1 MTAPTKRAY
10 GATTRLLHSDRLG
23 GVEAGGSHKPLH
35 LSAAFSYP
43 SARDLAEVF
52 QGIQSGP
59 VYARQGNPTG
69 TALEAKV
76 TLLEDGRG
84 TACFSTGMAAISAVF
99 LSLLRAGDHV
109 VSSRFLFGNTN
120 SLMQTLLGLGIQ
132 VSFVD
137 ATDAAAVR
145 AAVTPATRIVF
156 VETIANPVTQV
167 ADLEGIGRLCR
178 DQGLLFV
185 VDSTLTTPV
194 LFKGRSVDAG
204 LVVHALTKGIGG
216 HGNAMGGAVV
226 DTGLFDWATF
236 DNILPAYR
244 KGPAASWGLLQ
255 IRKKGLRDLGATLR
269 AEDAHRLAAGA
280 ETLALRIPRVCENAL
295 AMARWLEAQPAI
307 ARVYYPGLAS
317 HAQHERAS
325 RAVQGRLRPAAE
337 LRAARGHRLLRVP
350 RRPGAGDRVQPP
362 GRQPHAGDPRRPH
375 DLPRDG
381 RRETRRDGHRR
392 RADPAV
398 GGHRGHRRPDR
409 RLRARA
415 RDRRQLSPTR
425 RCAPAA
431 PPVAGAPRRAP
442 AGHRTGGCTRG

>member
-43 SARDLAEVF
+43 TTRDLVEVF

-69 TALEAKV
+69 GALEAKV
-76 TLLEDGRG
+76 TLLEDGKG
-84 TACFSTGMAAISAVF
+84 TACFSTGMAAITAVF
-99 LSLLRAGDHV
+99 LSLLHSGDHV

-120 SLMQTLLGLGIQ
+120 SLMQTLQGLGIS

-137 ATDAAAVR
+137 ATDAAAVQ

-178 DQGLLFV
+178 DKGLLFF

-194 LFKGRSVDAG
+194 LLKGRDVGAG
-204 LVVHALTKGIGG
+204 LVMHALTKGFGG
-216 HGNAMGGAVV
+216 HANAMGGAVV
-226 DTGLFDWATF
+226 DTGLFDWSTF

-244 KGPAASWGLLQ
+244 KGPPANWGLLQ

-269 AEDAHRLAAGA
+269 AEDAHRLGVGA
-280 ETLALRIPRVCENAL
+280 ETMALRIPRVCENAL
-295 AMARWLEAQPAI
+295 AMARWLEQQPAI
-307 ARVYYPGLAS
+307 GRVHYPGLAS
-317 HAQHERAS
+317 HPQHERAAKLFAGGFGPLLSFELKDSIDCFAFLDALELVIVSSHLADNRTLAIPVAHTIFHEMGPERRAEMGIADSLVRLSVGIEDIADLIDDFS
-325 RAVQGRLRPAAE
+325 RALDAV
-337 LRAARGHRLLRVP
+337 
-350 RRPGAGDRVQPP
+350 
-362 GRQPHAGDPRRPH
+362 
-375 DLPRDG
+375 
-381 RRETRRDGHRR
+381 TR
-392 RADPAV
+392 
-398 GGHRGHRRPDR
+398 
-409 RLRARA
+409 
-415 RDRRQLSPTR
+415 
-425 RCAPAA
+425 
-431 PPVAGAPRRAP
+431 
-442 AGHRTGGCTRG
+442 

>member
-1 MTAPTKRAY
+1 MTAPTRRAY
-10 GATTRLLHSDRLG
+10 SATTRLLHSDRLG

-69 TALEAKV
+69 AALEAKV
-76 TLLEDGRG
+76 TLLEDAR
-84 TACFSTGMAAISAVF
+84 ASAVFSSGMAAISAVF
-99 LSLLRAGDHV
+99 LALLRSGDHV

-120 SLMQTLLGLGIQ
+120 SLMQTLLGLGIL

-137 ATDAAAVR
+137 ATDAAAVQ

-178 DQGLLFV
+178 DRGLLFV
-185 VDSTLTTPV
+185 VDGTLTTPL
-194 LFKGRSVDAG
+194 LFKGRDVDAG

-226 DTGLFDWATF
+226 DTGLFDWSGFA
-236 DNILPAYR
+236 NILPSYR
-244 KGPAASWGLLQ
+244 KGPPAGWGLLQ

-280 ETLALRIPRVCENAL
+280 ETMALRIPRACANAL
-295 AMARWLEAQPAI
+295 AMAQWLEKQRAI
-307 ARVYYPGLAS
+307 ARVHYPGLAS
-317 HAQHERAS
+317 HAQHERA
-325 RAVQGRLRPAAE
+325 RRLFKDGYGPLLSFE
-337 LRAARGHRLLRVP
+337 LRAGIDCFAFLDALQLVIVSSHLADNRTLAIPVAHTIFHEMGP
-350 RRPGAGDRVQPP
+350 
-362 GRQPHAGDPRRPH
+362 
-375 DLPRDG
+375 
-381 RRETRRDGHRR
+381 ER
-392 RADPAV
+392 RAEMGIADGLVRLSV
-398 GGHRGHRRPDR
+398 GIEDIADLIDDFG
-409 RLRARA
+409 RA
-415 RDRRQLSPTR
+415 L
-425 RCAPAA
+425 AA
-431 PPVAGAPRRAP
+431 TA
-442 AGHRTGGCTRG
+442 

>member
-69 TALEAKV
+69 AALEAKV
-76 TLLEDGRG
+76 TLLEEGRG

-120 SLMQTLLGLGIQ
+120 SLMQTLLGLGIP

-137 ATDAAAVR
+137 ATDAAAVQ
-145 AAVTPATRIVF
+145 AACTPATRIVF

-178 DQGLLFV
+178 DKGLLFV
-185 VDSTLTTPV
+185 VDSTLTTPI

-204 LVVHALTKGIGG
+204 LVVHSLTKGIGG
-216 HGNAMGGAVV
+216 HGNALGGAVV
-226 DTGLFDWATF
+226 DTGLFDWAKF
-236 DNILPAYR
+236 DNILPSYR
-244 KGPAASWGLLQ
+244 KGPPASWGLLQ
-255 IRKKGLRDLGATLR
+255 IRKKGLRDLGASLR
-269 AEDAHRLAAGA
+269 AEDAHRIAVGA
-280 ETLALRIPRVCENAL
+280 ETLALRIPRVCDNAL
-295 AMARWLEAQPAI
+295 QMARWLEAQPAI
-307 ARVYYPGLAS
+307 ARVLYPGLPS
-317 HAQHERAS
+317 HAQHERA
-325 RAVQGRLRPAAE
+325 ARLFNGGFGPLLSFE
-337 LRAARGHRLLRVP
+337 LREGIDCFAFLDALQLVIVSSHLADNRTLAIPVAHTIFHEM
-350 RRPGAGDRVQPP
+350 GA
-362 GRQPHAGDPRRPH
+362 
-375 DLPRDG
+375 
-381 RRETRRDGHRR
+381 ER
-392 RADPAV
+392 RAGMGIADGLIRLSV
-398 GGHRGHRRPDR
+398 GIEDIADLIDDFG
-409 RLRARA
+409 RALA
-415 RDRRQLSPTR
+415 TVSN
-425 RCAPAA
+425 
-431 PPVAGAPRRAP
+431 
-442 AGHRTGGCTRG
+442 